1 MNPAKIFQL
10 KASWDRFAAAHPKF
24 PLFLRA
30 VSDGNVMQE
39 GTIAEITITT
49 ADGRKYETN
58 LKLTANDLQL
68 LNSIRKNNELIDI
81 IYMNRSTS
89 SAVFLV
95 GASGVNFS
103 YPAASNTA
111 TSSVCGIPS
120 FS

>member
-10 KASWDRFAAAHPKF
+10 KASWDRFAASHPKF

-68 LNSIRKNNELIDI
+68 FDDVRQIMKS
-81 IYMNRSTS
+81 
-89 SAVFLV
+89 
-95 GASGVNFS
+95 
-103 YPAASNTA
+103 
-111 TSSVCGIPS
+111 
-120 FS
+120 

>member
-68 LNSIRKNNELIDI
+68 FDDVRQIVKKINGLLFI
-81 IYMNRSTS
+81 
-89 SAVFLV
+89 
-95 GASGVNFS
+95 
-103 YPAASNTA
+103 
-111 TSSVCGIPS
+111 
-120 FS
+120 

>member
-49 ADGRKYETN
+49 ADGRKY
-58 LKLTANDLQL
+58 
-68 LNSIRKNNELIDI
+68 
-81 IYMNRSTS
+81 
-89 SAVFLV
+89 
-95 GASGVNFS
+95 
-103 YPAASNTA
+103 
-111 TSSVCGIPS
+111 
-120 FS
+120 

>member
-49 ADGRKYETN
+49 ADGRKYEIVIKSPR
-58 LKLTANDLQL
+58 L
-68 LNSIRKNNELIDI
+68 
-81 IYMNRSTS
+81 
-89 SAVFLV
+89 
-95 GASGVNFS
+95 
-103 YPAASNTA
+103 
-111 TSSVCGIPS
+111 SSVPNLAKCFLMMS
-120 FS
+120 VR

>member
-10 KASWDRFAAAHPKF
+10 KASWDGFAAAHPKF

-68 LNSIRKNNELIDI
+68 FDDVRQIVK
-81 IYMNRSTS
+81 
-89 SAVFLV
+89 
-95 GASGVNFS
+95 
-103 YPAASNTA
+103 
-111 TSSVCGIPS
+111 
-120 FS
+120 

>member
-1 MNPAKIFQL
+1 MYHAVMIKYLYKSTERIFTAKIFQL

-68 LNSIRKNNELIDI
+68 FDDVRQIVK
-81 IYMNRSTS
+81 
-89 SAVFLV
+89 
-95 GASGVNFS
+95 
-103 YPAASNTA
+103 
-111 TSSVCGIPS
+111 
-120 FS
+120 

>member
-1 MNPAKIFQL
+1 MLIPVLKLL
-10 KASWDRFAAAHPKF
+10 KAKDRKDFAAAHPKF

-68 LNSIRKNNELIDI
+68 FDDVRQIMK
-81 IYMNRSTS
+81 
-89 SAVFLV
+89 
-95 GASGVNFS
+95 
-103 YPAASNTA
+103 
-111 TSSVCGIPS
+111 
-120 FS
+120 

>member
-1 MNPAKIFQL
+1 MHHAVMIKYLYKSTERIFTAKIFQL

-39 GTIAEITITT
+39 GTITEITITT

-68 LNSIRKNNELIDI
+68 FDDVRQIVK
-81 IYMNRSTS
+81 
-89 SAVFLV
+89 
-95 GASGVNFS
+95 
-103 YPAASNTA
+103 
-111 TSSVCGIPS
+111 
-120 FS
+120 

>member
-49 ADGRKYETN
+49 SDGNKFKAYS
-58 LKLTANDLQL
+58 K
-68 LNSIRKNNELIDI
+68 
-81 IYMNRSTS
+81 
-89 SAVFLV
+89 
-95 GASGVNFS
+95 
-103 YPAASNTA
+103 
-111 TSSVCGIPS
+111 
-120 FS
+120 